1 MDFFYFYFSSIFS
14 HEFEWT
20 STNLILNK
28 LCDVNLGICIF
39 QHFRDFF
46 LFITFSFVLQSFKYF
61 IFFGLLCLCQILS
74 NFSVSI
80 EQFLFGHS
88 SKPYAKLVVQSCL
101 WHSGQCQSHLN
112 YGWLIG
118 QFLFGHRSKPH
129 AKLSIHPYFS
139 HSNQCQNLLNFRWLI
154 GQFLFGPRSKP
165 YAKLFFRR
173 YL

>member
-1 MDFFYFYFSSIFS
+1 MWCQSGNMYFP
-14 HEFEWT
+14 
-20 STNLILNK
+20 
-28 LCDVNLGICIF
+28 
-39 QHFRDFF
+39 
-46 LFITFSFVLQSFKYF
+46 TFSRFLQIHHLLFRTSVFQVF
-61 IFFGLLCLCQILS
+61 HFFGLLCLCQILS